1 MKKALLTLLVLL
13 VPALALA
20 AGERDDILTAGG
32 ILYTVES
39 VNPPSVR
46 PGSSSDSKALLLTVQ
61 DGNGVEAFFIP
72 ATMNGGSHSQPAL
85 AYDEPTQTLFV
96 FWQKQPSRMSSE
108 LLVAGFRAGVWS
120 APLTIENS
128 IFSYATN
135 LRIGT
140 TRYVTVRTNSG
151 HVRNQTTVFHV
162 IWWEENP
169 DGEFARYSLITL
181 SEGSLYAGQP
191 QNLIEFVPERNLV
204 PIPLA
209 PDFDRQFFR
218 QPAIF
223 EQPDR
228 DTVQIMFADWDTN
241 RLHRVNVKPV
251 VGNGVLHVP
260 DGVWKGEIGPP
271 KQMANL
277 ANLITFIPPAP
288 GSTSLAFYFSTEK
301 SMKYMI
307 FQNGSWG
314 EMKSLAL
321 SEGLTLQTGV
331 DALKKLLKSE

>member
-1 MKKALLTLLVLL
+1 MKKTLFTLLVIL
-13 VPALALA
+13 VPALAFA
-20 AGERDDILTAGG
+20 EGERDDILTARGV
-32 ILYTVES
+32 LYTVES
-39 VNPPSVR
+39 VNP
-46 PGSSSDSKALLLTVQ
+46 GTSSNSKVLRMTIH
-61 DGNGVEAFFIP
+61 DGDRTEESFVP
-72 ATMNGGSHSQPAL
+72 ASMSGGSHTQPTL
-85 AYDEPTQTLFV
+85 AYDDPSQTLFV

-108 LLVAGFRAGVWS
+108 LLAAGFRGGVWS
-120 APLTIENS
+120 KPLTIENS

-140 TRYVTVRTNSG
+140 TRYVSVRTSTG
-151 HVRNQTTVFHV
+151 GVRNQTTIFHV

-169 DGEFARYSLITL
+169 HGEFARYSLITL

-191 QNLIEFVPERNLV
+191 QNLLDFVPQRNPV

-209 PDFDRQFFR
+209 SDFDRQFFR
-218 QPAIF
+218 QPAVF

-228 DTVQIMFADWDTN
+228 ETVDILFADWDTN

-271 KQMANL
+271 KQMTSIAN
-277 ANLITFIPPAP
+277 ITFIPPAP
-288 GSTSLAFYFSTEK
+288 GSASLAFYSSNEK
-301 SMKYMI
+301 TLRYMI
-307 FQNGSWG
+307 FQNGAWG
-314 EMKSLAL
+314 EMKSLSL
-321 SEGLTLQTGV
+321 NEGLTLETGV

>member
-1 MKKALLTLLVLL
+1 MKKTLFTLLVIL
-13 VPALALA
+13 VPALAFA
-20 AGERDDILTAGG
+20 EGERDDILTAGG

-39 VNPPSVR
+39 VNSSPSSNSRVLR
-46 PGSSSDSKALLLTVQ
+46 MTIH
-61 DGNGVEAFFIP
+61 DGDRTEESFVP
-72 ATMNGGSHSQPAL
+72 ASMSGGSHTQPTL
-85 AYDEPTQTLFV
+85 AYDDPSQTLFV

-108 LLVAGFRAGVWS
+108 LLVAGFRGGVWS

-135 LRIGT
+135 LRIGI
-140 TRYVTVRTNSG
+140 TRYVTVRTSLG
-151 HVRNQTTVFHV
+151 LVRNPATDFHV

-169 DGEFARYSLITL
+169 HGEFARYSLITL
-181 SEGSLYAGQP
+181 SQGTLYAGQP
-191 QNLIEFVPERNLV
+191 QNLLDFVPERNPV

-209 PDFDRQFFR
+209 ADFDRQFFR

-228 DTVQIMFADWDTN
+228 DTVQVIFADWDTN

-271 KQMANL
+271 KQMDNL
-277 ANLITFIPPAP
+277 ANLITFVPPAP
-288 GSTSLAFYFSTEK
+288 GSSSLAFYYSTEK
-301 SMKYMI
+301 SLHYMI

-314 EMKSLAL
+314 EMKTLAL

-331 DALKKLLKSE
+331 EALKKLLKSE